1 MPPQRIEELADQIR
15 LISETLAKEASAQ
28 LPATRAKQVR
38 KTIAEAYSRL
48 GKVITDLDP
57 VRQPSFIFD
66 PSNPKVAG
74 RIIALAMI
82 AQPRKPLDAL
92 DKFYGSG
99 VYALYYKGDFKAY
112 QVISGKEHPIYVGK
126 ADPAD
131 AAAKTA
137 VEQGDRLSN
146 RLNDHRKNIEKASST
161 LLLADFEYRALV
173 VQTGY
178 QTAAEN
184 YLIHLFKPI
193 WNSETDVCFGLGKH
207 GDDPATRKNLRSPW
221 DTLHAGRAWAH
232 SDPNLKDARTEGQIV
247 QDIADHFL
255 KLPPLTSVDAVINQ
269 FLEDMRAA
277 F

>member
-112 QVISGKEHPIYVGK
+112 QVISGKKPTFSLGHPACRKGMGTQRSK
-126 ADPAD
+126 LEGRAHRRP
-131 AAAKTA
+131 
-137 VEQGDRLSN
+137 N
-146 RLNDHRKNIEKASST
+146 RSRHRRSFFETPTVNIRRCRHQS
-161 LLLADFEYRALV
+161 
-173 VQTGY
+173 
-178 QTAAEN
+178 
-184 YLIHLFKPI
+184 I
-193 WNSETDVCFGLGKH
+193 LG
-207 GDDPATRKNLRSPW
+207 R
-221 DTLHAGRAWAH
+221 HAGCV
-232 SDPNLKDARTEGQIV
+232 LKR
-247 QDIADHFL
+247 
-255 KLPPLTSVDAVINQ
+255 N
-269 FLEDMRAA
+269 RR
-277 F
+277 